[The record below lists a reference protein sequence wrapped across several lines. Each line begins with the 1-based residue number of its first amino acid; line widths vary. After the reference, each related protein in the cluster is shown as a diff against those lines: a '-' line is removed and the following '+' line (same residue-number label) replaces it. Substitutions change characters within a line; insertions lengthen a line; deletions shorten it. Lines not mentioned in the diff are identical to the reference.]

1 MLPSRTGIL
10 AIVSCMVGCA
20 TADLQE
26 PDHGGAGGGA
36 DAHLADGPRS
46 DAAGGGGHPDAP
58 ASSGTC
64 ATAYSGV
71 LATWVLT
78 SATGNQ
84 ASTAA
89 SGLQGGVTAGAL
101 TRSSGL
107 TAVSGAGSINS
118 SNWATSAQPD
128 TTKYY
133 TFSITPPAGCT
144 LTLSAASVDAKASST
159 GPASAALGTSNDAY
173 GATQAVSTSA
183 ATAVSLHVNAVT
195 TAVEL
200 RVYGYAASATT
211 GTFRIQNTLSLTGA
225 IQ

>member
-1 MLPSRTGIL
+1 MLPSRTGIVV
-10 AIVSCMVGCA
+10 IVTCMVGCA

-26 PDHGGAGGGA
+26 PDRGGAGGGA
-36 DAHLADGPRS
+36 DAHLADGPRGDS
-46 DAAGGGGHPDAP
+46 SGGGGPKDAP

-64 ATAYSGV
+64 ATPYSGV

-78 SATGNQ
+78 SAAGNQ

-107 TAVSGAGSINS
+107 TAVSGLNSINS
-118 SNWATSAQPD
+118 SNWPSSTQLDA
-128 TTKYY
+128 TKYY

-144 LTLSAASVDAKASST
+144 LTLSAASIDAKASTS

-183 ATAVSLHVNAVT
+183 ATAVSLNVNAVT
-195 TAVEL
+195 TTVEL
-200 RVYGYAASATT
+200 RLYGYAAGATT
-211 GTFRIQNTLSLTGA
+211 GTLRIQNTLSLTGA